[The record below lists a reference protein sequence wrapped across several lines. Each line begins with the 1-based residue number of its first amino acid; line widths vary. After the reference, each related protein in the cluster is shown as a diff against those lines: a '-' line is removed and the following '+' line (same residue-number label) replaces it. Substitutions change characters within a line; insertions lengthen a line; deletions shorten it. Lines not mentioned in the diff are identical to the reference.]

1 MVSVGDTIYFKRYE
15 TLTARQKVIRITPSG
30 MIKTDSYSMRQEPS
44 GYLRIISSSSW
55 NTLYAF
61 EETEELKAEWREA
74 ILKQW
79 IEKHYDDISLEDI
92 EVLKKKYEAT
102 Q

>member
-1 MVSVGDTIYFKRYE
+1 MVSVGDIIYFKRYE

-30 MIKTDSYSMRQEPS
+30 MIKTDSYSMRQES
-44 GYLRIISSSSW
+44 NGYLRIITTNSW
-55 NTLYAF
+55 NTIHAY

-92 EVLKKKYEAT
+92 EVLKKKYEAK